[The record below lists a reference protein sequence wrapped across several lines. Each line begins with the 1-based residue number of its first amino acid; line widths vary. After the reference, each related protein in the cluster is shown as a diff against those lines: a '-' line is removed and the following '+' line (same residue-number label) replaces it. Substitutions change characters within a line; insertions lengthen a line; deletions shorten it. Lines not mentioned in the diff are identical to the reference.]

1 MASSSFSIIV
11 VNDDEEWEFL
21 AEGGMH
27 LVFTNGARIL
37 RINKEPPHC
46 GDDKASSY
54 SSSSSTTTTKNANHP
69 APPRHHDTA
78 ASSPYGDSIIADQLC
93 RHLSPYTDVP
103 MLRKLALDDHVVK
116 FAAARLLWND
126 EGGSSCMLQSRLV
139 LDDNEILAQEL
150 PDYRR
155 GGGSSLLS
163 SSTTATTLCLELKPK
178 AGYIAISPLV
188 HEDRFVKYSTTRFE
202 LQQQLYQAGMIR
214 KRWMTNDQQSTTTTA
229 TTSNT
234 ISTSSCTTTTTSS
247 SRSRSWYNPLDLFSG
262 ETHRIRQ
269 ALIALFQNPQNNL
282 KVWRQQHGE
291 GGQGAHK
298 IVSVSDTT
306 RCGAASMRA
315 AESVLFDD
323 EQKNG
328 AAPSSLDDG
337 GGRLL
342 DLVAAILTR
351 EPFLE
356 RVLRWQT
363 LDVIDADGAILI
375 YERLI
380 HTYCHGCT
388 ATAEAMVNNVK
399 WKEDDTTTAV
409 TIHDLLRHSPII
421 HGGGASGDTSRIV
434 QYCDEVQS
442 LQRHL
447 VGDQSQ
453 QDPSSH
459 QQCLENVRT
468 AARRILS
475 EFQPDDC
482 CYLLQCWLLSL
493 GACDLS
499 FFVTMMRRV
508 DDGDTNNHGRS
519 TTDNRLQTA
528 TRPGCIVYDNDHH
541 CFEYELKCIDYDFK
555 PAKKLRYLKEKERQI
570 NTISAS
576 PLT

>member
-1 MASSSFSIIV
+1 MV

-27 LVFTNGARIL
+27 LVFTNGTRIL
-37 RINKEPPHC
+37 RINKEPPHS
-46 GDDKASSY
+46 GDDKVT
-54 SSSSSTTTTKNANHP
+54 SSSSSTTTKNENHDP
-69 APPRHHDTA
+69 PPRHHDTA
-78 ASSPYGDSIIADQLC
+78 ASSPYGDSTISDQLC

-103 MLRKLALDDHVVK
+103 KLRKLALNDHCVVEK
-116 FAAARLLWND
+116 VAAARLLWND
-126 EGGSSCMLQSRLV
+126 EGGSGGSSCILQSQLV
-139 LDDNEILAQEL
+139 FDDDEILAQEL

-155 GGGSSLLS
+155 GGGSSRLS

-202 LQQQLYQAGMIR
+202 LQQRLYQAGMIR
-214 KRWMTNDQQSTTTTA
+214 KRWMAHDQSTTTA
-229 TTSNT
+229 TTISN
-234 ISTSSCTTTTTSS
+234 STSTSCCTTTTTSG

-262 ETHRIRQ
+262 ETHCIRQ
-269 ALIALFQNPQNNL
+269 ALVALFQCPQNNI
-282 KVWRQQHGE
+282 KVWRNQHGT
-291 GGQGAHK
+291 GGEGAHN
-298 IVSVSDTT
+298 IDSVSDTARSGT
-306 RCGAASMRA
+306 ASMRA
-315 AESVLFDD
+315 AESVMFDD
-323 EQKNG
+323 DQKNG
-328 AAPSSLDDG
+328 AVPSVLDG
-337 GGRLL
+337 GGRRLL

-351 EPFLE
+351 EPFLN

-380 HTYCHGCT
+380 HTYCHGC
-388 ATAEAMVNNVK
+388 AVTAEAMVNNVK
-399 WKEDDTTTAV
+399 WKEDDDDTTAV
-409 TIHDLLRHSPII
+409 IIHDLLRHSPII
-421 HGGGASGDTSRIV
+421 YGGGASGDTRRIV

-447 VGDQSQ
+447 VGDQQQ

-508 DDGDTNNHGRS
+508 DDGDNNNHSCS
-519 TTDNRLQTA
+519 TTDDRLQTA
-528 TRPGCIVYDNDHH
+528 TRPGCVVYDNDHY
-541 CFEYELKCIDYDFK
+541 FEYELKCIDYDFK
-555 PAKKLRYLKEKERQI
+555 PAKKLRSLQERERQI